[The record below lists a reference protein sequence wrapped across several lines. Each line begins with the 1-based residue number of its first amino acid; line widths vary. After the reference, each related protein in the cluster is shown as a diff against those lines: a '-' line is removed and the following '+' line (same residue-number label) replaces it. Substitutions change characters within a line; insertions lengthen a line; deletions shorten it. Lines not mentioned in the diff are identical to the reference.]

1 MPVIEIR
8 DTIDGK
14 VTTNEAGFG
23 YLTRRINL
31 PPGLRSELLNLDVY
45 NDNVEMLSYRPAPES
60 APTGYQ
66 LYLSNYPVQVT
77 NGLLQMNPATVLQD
91 VGPLAGN
98 KTVLY
103 KETSVTMQATIDTN
117 TTTPALYQ
125 NQYPSAQSSAVPT
138 NKFYTPHLY
147 ITVLV
152 YNEMLTDVNVQFS
165 LFAKVKQTKVGAVES
180 TMGRYAEFLDAQCRL
195 LTRTAVTYDP
205 GDVAGYTFPMWK
217 YGGVRP
223 ELMISA
229 TDALRYFNRVAA
241 NADQAMTSQ
250 GDLQTAYQDATTM
263 SAFDAAFG
271 DPALNLPQWITL
283 MDVGGITSGLIRAYP
298 PPLKFADNGNTLMF

>member
-1 MPVIEIR
+1 MPTIEIR
-8 DTIDGK
+8 DTVDGK
-14 VTTNEAGFG
+14 VTTDASGFG

-45 NDNVEMLSYRPAPES
+45 NDNIELLSYRAAPES
-60 APTGYQ
+60 APSGYQ
-66 LYLSNYPVQVT
+66 LFLSPYPVQIT
-77 NGLLQMNPATVLQD
+77 NGFLQMNPTTVLLN

-103 KETSVTMQATIDTN
+103 KESSVTMQSTIDPN
-117 TTTPALYQ
+117 QESPSNYQ

-138 NKFYTPHLY
+138 NKFYSPHLY
-147 ITVLV
+147 VTIFVF
-152 YNEMLTDVNVQFS
+152 NEALTDINVQFS
-165 LFAKVKQTKVGAVES
+165 LFAKVKQTKVSGVES

-205 GDVAGYTFPMWK
+205 ADVAGYTFPMWK

-223 ELMISA
+223 ELMISS
-229 TDALRYFNRVAA
+229 TDALRYFNRVAV
-241 NADQAMTSQ
+241 NAEQAMTTQSK
-250 GDLQTAYQDATTM
+250 LQDAYQDATTM
-263 SAFDAAFG
+263 SSFDGAFG
-271 DPALNLPQWITL
+271 DPVRNLPSWITL
-283 MDVGGITSGLIRAYP
+283 MDVAGITSGPIRPYA